1 MNYKKNNSLREA
13 VLKNKPVEKKN
24 EKQFISFSEFS
35 KEEILHNILTIFLY
49 KINNIF

>member
-24 EKQFISFSEFS
+24 ISKPFDETLYSHITS
-35 KEEILHNILTIFLY
+35 NIVGIFWEL
-49 KINNIF
+49 